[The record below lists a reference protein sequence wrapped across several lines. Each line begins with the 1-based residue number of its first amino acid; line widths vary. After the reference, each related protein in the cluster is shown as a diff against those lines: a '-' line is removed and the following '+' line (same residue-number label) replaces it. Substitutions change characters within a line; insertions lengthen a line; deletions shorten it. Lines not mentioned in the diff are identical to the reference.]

1 MIIAIFGGSG
11 ATGRILIGQALD
23 EGHQVNA
30 LVRPAARL
38 GIVHDR
44 LRVAHGELS
53 DAAAIDRA
61 VEGADGVVSLLGQP
75 ENRAGA
81 PIARATRNIVASM
94 QKFGVRRLVIVAR
107 PGVHVPND
115 EPSVLTRLGIQATR
129 QFRRQRYDDVVETA
143 RVVSESGLDWTIV
156 RPLALRDGPRTGHVA
171 VGYLGDGVT
180 GGSLSRAN
188 AADFMLELAV
198 SRQYIG
204 RAPVVSDVN
213 LSSDVPPAPV
223 QIAPGVYCLRLGVG
237 ITSTNVY
244 FVRSGAF
251 WVLIDTAGPNHA
263 HEIRSAAET
272 IFGTASR
279 PAAILLTHLHAT
291 HAGSARELA
300 RHWGLPVQ
308 VHPAERPLVSSG
320 YRANEYP
327 TGLLNR
333 ITTRMMS
340 AQTREL
346 DLGSIVHA
354 FDPDDGVPGL
364 PDWQCI
370 ATPGHTPGHA
380 SFFRPADRVLISG
393 DAVLT
398 VNLNSPAEPS
408 RHRQQVSGPPRFSTW
423 DRHDAAESMERL
435 ARLEPRVLA
444 AGHGIPMIG
453 DEVAPALLS
462 FSAEAR
468 QLAPSRRSET

>member
-1 MIIAIFGGSG
+1 MIIAVFGGTS

-23 EGHQVNA
+23 EGQRVNA
-30 LVRPAARL
+30 LVRPPARL

-44 LRVAHGELS
+44 LRMVPGDLS

-61 VEGADGVVSLLGQP
+61 LEGADGVISLLGQSAP
-75 ENRAGA
+75 QPGT

-94 QKFGVRRLVIVAR
+94 HKFGVRRLVIVAR
-107 PGVHVPND
+107 PGVLVPND

-129 QFRRQRYDDVVETA
+129 RFRHPVYDDVVETA
-143 RVVSESGLDWTIV
+143 RVLSESGLDWTIV
-156 RPLALRDGPRTGHVA
+156 RPPALRDGPRTGHVA

-188 AADFMLELAV
+188 AADFMLELVV

-204 RAPVVSDVN
+204 KAPVVSDQRF
-213 LSSDVPPAPV
+213 SSVAQSLPV
-223 QIAPGVYCLRLGVG
+223 QIAPGVYCLRMGVG

-244 FVRSGAF
+244 FVRSDSS
-251 WVLIDTAGPNHA
+251 WVLIDTAGPNRGA
-263 HEIRSAAET
+263 EIRSAAET
-272 IFGTASR
+272 IFGAGSR

-291 HAGSARELA
+291 HAGSAHELA
-300 RHWGLPVQ
+300 TEWGLPVY
-308 VHPAERPLVSSG
+308 VHPAERPLVSTG
-320 YRANEYP
+320 YKATEHP

-333 ITTRMMS
+333 LTTQAMS
-340 AQTREL
+340 KNTREL
-346 DLGSIVHA
+346 DLASIVHA

-380 SFFRPADRVLISG
+380 SFFRASDRVLLSG

-423 DRHDAAESMERL
+423 DPHQAAESIERL

-462 FSAEAR
+462 FSVETR
-468 QLAPSRRSET
+468 QVSPARRSET